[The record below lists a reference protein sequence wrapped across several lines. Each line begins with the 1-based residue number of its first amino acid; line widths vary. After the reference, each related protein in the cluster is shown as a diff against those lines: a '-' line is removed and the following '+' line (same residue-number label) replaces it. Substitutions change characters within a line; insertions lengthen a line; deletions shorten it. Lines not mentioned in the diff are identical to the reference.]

1 MALVAAFAPE
11 QLSRQ
16 IRVAIEA
23 GPGFLSVISYWEV
36 MIKSRLG
43 KLDVGEPRLWWSDT
57 LDALQLTPLP
67 FRPEHVDEIR
77 DLGAH
82 HGDPFDRALIAVAI
96 AEELSLLTTD
106 KDIKAY
112 AGDRLRV
119 IL

>member
-1 MALVAAFAPE
+1 MLDTNAALMAAFAPE

-67 FRPEHVDEIR
+67 FRPEIV
-77 DLGAH
+77 GAIGKNSQINGGTGVTVPIGGPIGGGDGAQEH
-82 HGDPFDRALIAVAI
+82 H
-96 AEELSLLTTD
+96 S
-106 KDIKAY
+106 
-112 AGDRLRV
+112 
-119 IL
+119 